1 MSLGSKVLSGTIW
14 ASLDRFG
21 TIFLQFFVNLVLARL
36 LTPADY
42 GCIGMLSIFLVV
54 SQVLVDG
61 GFGSAL
67 IQKKEPTQIDYS
79 TIFFWNLLFACF
91 LYVVLFL
98 LSPYIALFFKMP
110 LLSDVLK
117 VLGLILIINSLGI
130 IQNNRLRKQMKFK
143 KISFVNVSSFFIS
156 SLVGIYLA
164 CHGLGVWS
172 LVIMQ
177 LCNAM
182 FNAGTLWV
190 VARWY
195 PSFVF
200 SFRTLKELFGFGGY
214 LLASNI
220 LQEICKNLQGLII
233 GRKFSSVEMGF
244 YSQAKKLDDIACL
257 TLPNVIMQVM
267 FPLYSQ
273 LQNDLKQLKNAL
285 NMSVQVISFVI
296 FPLIA
301 ILILIAHPLICFLY
315 GHKWE
320 GAIPYFQILCVG
332 GLFACLQNVNY
343 YAVAALGKSKPLFRW
358 SFYKWGM
365 LFIFL
370 FVGIHWG
377 IHGLLWGMV
386 ISSLNIYL
394 VNALLVSKYCHYSLA
409 EQLKGV
415 LPVFC
420 LSLIV
425 AMLLWLL
432 NQQWLLPFGVNIV
445 IYITVYIMI
454 AYVAR
459 FKAFEYCFLL
469 LNKLLKLDK

>member
-1 MSLGSKVLSGTIW
+1 M
-14 ASLDRFG
+14 
-21 TIFLQFFVNLVLARL
+21 
-36 LTPADY
+36 
-42 GCIGMLSIFLVV
+42 
-54 SQVLVDG
+54 
-61 GFGSAL
+61 
-67 IQKKEPTQIDYS
+67 
-79 TIFFWNLLFACF
+79 
-91 LYVVLFL
+91 
-98 LSPYIALFFKMP
+98 
-110 LLSDVLK
+110 
-117 VLGLILIINSLGI
+117 
-130 IQNNRLRKQMKFK
+130 
-143 KISFVNVSSFFIS
+143 
-156 SLVGIYLA
+156 
-164 CHGLGVWS
+164 
-172 LVIMQ
+172 
-177 LCNAM
+177 
-182 FNAGTLWV
+182 
-190 VARWY
+190 
-195 PSFVF
+195 
-200 SFRTLKELFGFGGY
+200 
-214 LLASNI
+214 
-220 LQEICKNLQGLII
+220 
-233 GRKFSSVEMGF
+233 
-244 YSQAKKLDDIACL
+244 
-257 TLPNVIMQVM
+257 
-267 FPLYSQ
+267 
-273 LQNDLKQLKNAL
+273 
-285 NMSVQVISFVI
+285 
-296 FPLIA
+296 
-301 ILILIAHPLICFLY
+301 IAHPLICFLY